1 LFRRFVLSPH
11 CCCCPIVCWCHHR
24 QNSHQHLAIALLLPL
39 PCQCVIVTAPSHTPS
54 SPHHRSCCTIA
65 VAIAASQLSHC
76 CSHSATASP
85 MQFPTVL
92 VLHHCSACLTIDLLQ
107 HRHDVVVPH
116 HCRFPCHLGD
126 KARPGGFSKN
136 DCCNAGTAPAAVLPG
151 GGRAMSFPYFC
162 CSCPRLIVAF
172 HCCCRQQGTV
182 RELLQICCSNA
193 ATAPTAAPPGD
204 GRVTPFPFLLLQLPL
219 VDCRFLFVFLGNKAS
234 PNMAAATPPLRQLP
248 GDGRVMPFFLYLL
261 QLPPVN

>member
-1 LFRRFVLSPH
+1 MSSWRQGTARGLLQKRLLQRRHCASCRAARWWQSDVLSLFLLQLPPVN
-11 CCCCPIVCWCHHR
+11 CCFP
-24 QNSHQHLAIALLLPL
+24 LLL
-39 PCQCVIVTAPSHTPS
+39 
-54 SPHHRSCCTIA
+54 
-65 VAIAASQLSHC
+65 
-76 CSHSATASP
+76 SA
-85 MQFPTVL
+85 
-92 VLHHCSACLTIDLLQ
+92 
-107 HRHDVVVPH
+107 
-116 HCRFPCHLGD
+116 
-126 KARPGGFSKN
+126 
-136 DCCNAGTAPAAVLPG
+136 
-151 GGRAMSFPYFC
+151 
-162 CSCPRLIVAF
+162 
-172 HCCCRQQGTV
+172 TV